1 MAAAFAHVAA
11 LACIEF
17 VRSGLL
23 ERAHTSSQK
32 QSSNPAL
39 THDHG
44 WVACAGERDSPL
56 HLVAVLRKDPRDRP
70 SMILRLGLDRFIF
83 GRNAPIL
90 RSSAHL
96 RRKSTS
102 KMEQSKASFW
112 QPLRQA
118 LQLFWR
124 AADTYA
130 RRRLIL
136 ALALVS
142 LGALLTA
149 ATPVVLKLVVDAL
162 GNVDSTTSLNP
173 LLLVV
178 LFVGGQYLWRC
189 VTEVRNLVHAYAEQR
204 IHRRV
209 RRQLFE
215 HLIRLPLQFHLE
227 RRIGTV
233 GETVEQGLKG
243 YQLLLVHVVYTILPI
258 VVELGLVAAVLLH
271 FGHPIYLVIIA
282 VASAGYAIVFHRGA
296 RAGRSTAEV
305 ASAAHITAH
314 GVLTDSLLNQET
326 VKYFDAEQ
334 FVCRRYDDA
343 LSGVENAW
351 RTFFSSR
358 VANGLMIAVIFA
370 LSLGVSLV
378 HAANEVMRGTMTIGD
393 FVLVNAYIARL
404 VQPLEMLGYAVRDV
418 AQSLAFLD
426 SMLAL
431 FRQTQEEPD
440 RATPQGSITR
450 GELAFR
456 NVSFGYRP
464 DRPILNDVSFV
475 VPAGKT
481 VAVVGVSGSGK
492 SSLIRL
498 LFRLYPANSGSIL
511 LDGRPT
517 SQMPLSEVRRAIA
530 VVPQDTVLFHDTIG
544 HNIGFGRLGATQDEI
559 EAAARLANLHDLI
572 VGLPD
577 GYETVVGERGLKL
590 SGGERQRVAIA
601 RAALKRPLLFV
612 FDEATSSLDTRT
624 EREILRNLMDLSSR
638 STTLVIAHRLSTVVH
653 ADEIIVLEQG
663 VIVERGA
670 HRQLLARG
678 GHYAA
683 LWEAQHSVIVRE
695 RAADAI
701 LSSPRP

>member
-1 MAAAFAHVAA
+1 
-11 LACIEF
+11 
-17 VRSGLL
+17 
-23 ERAHTSSQK
+23 
-32 QSSNPAL
+32 
-39 THDHG
+39 
-44 WVACAGERDSPL
+44 
-56 HLVAVLRKDPRDRP
+56 
-70 SMILRLGLDRFIF
+70 
-83 GRNAPIL
+83 
-90 RSSAHL
+90 
-96 RRKSTS
+96 
-102 KMEQSKASFW
+102 MEQSKASFW

-124 AADTYA
+124 AADTYS

-149 ATPVVLKLVVDAL
+149 AMPVVLKLVVDAL
-162 GNVDSTTSLNP
+162 GNVDSTTSLSP

-243 YQLLLVHVVYTILPI
+243 YQLLLVHLVYTILPI

-282 VASAGYAIVFHRGA
+282 VASAGYAIVFHHGA

-351 RTFFSSR
+351 RTFFSRR
-358 VANGLMIAVIFA
+358 VANGLIIAVIFA

-440 RATPQGSITR
+440 RATPQGTITR

-456 NVSFGYRP
+456 NVSFAYRP

-577 GYETVVGERGLKL
+577 GYETLVGERGLKL

-638 STTLVIAHRLSTVVH
+638 STTLIIAHRLSTVVH

-695 RAADAI
+695 RAAAAI
-701 LSSPRP
+701 LSSPGP